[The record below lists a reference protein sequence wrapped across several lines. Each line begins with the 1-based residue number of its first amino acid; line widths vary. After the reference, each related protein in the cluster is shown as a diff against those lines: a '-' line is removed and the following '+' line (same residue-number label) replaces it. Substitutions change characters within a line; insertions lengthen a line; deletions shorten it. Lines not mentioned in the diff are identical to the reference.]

1 MNSNGW
7 TTGHFETT
15 TEGEW
20 KRVSPFQYKVDP
32 EPDYEAEVERDDD
45 GADYEAARLFG

>member
-7 TTGHFETT
+7 KSGHFETT
-15 TEGEW
+15 PEGDW
-20 KRVSPFQYKVDP
+20 KRVSPFQYRVDP
-32 EPDYEAEVERDDD
+32 EPDYDVEVERDDD